1 MQIKY
6 SLNVPAAA
14 ARPAYEF
21 TADWFAVNVSTWD
34 KLLPRINP
42 RRLLEIGSF
51 EGNSACYMI
60 ERCASQHPIE
70 LHCIDTWEG
79 GVEHRLDNFVAGN
92 MGEVERRFDK
102 NTELAKASARHPV
115 VVVKHKNL
123 SSVALVELLA
133 VPGNAGS
140 FDLIYVDGSH
150 QAADVLLDAVLSF
163 QLLRLGGLL
172 IFDDYLWSM
181 EPVGTQDPLNMPKPA
196 IDAFLNLYQRKI
208 RVVSDAPLRQIY
220 ANKTAG

>member
-6 SLNVPAAA
+6 SLNIPVAK
-14 ARPAYEF
+14 RPAYEF
-21 TADWFAVNVSTWD
+21 TADWFAVNVSAWD

-42 RRLLEIGSF
+42 TRLLEIGSF

-60 ERCASQHPIE
+60 ERCAQQQPIE

-79 GVEHRLDNFVAGN
+79 GVEHQGPGFAAGS

-102 NTELAKASARHPV
+102 NIEIAKAHAKHPAV
-115 VVVKHKNL
+115 VIKHRNL

-133 VPGNAGS
+133 IEGNAAS

-181 EPVGTQDPLNMPKPA
+181 EPIGKQDPLNMPKPA
-196 IDAFLNLYQRKI
+196 VDAFLNIYQRKMRI
-208 RVVSDAPLRQIY
+208 VSDAPLRQVY
-220 ANKTAG
+220 ANKTAL